1 MNNKL
6 KSYNVLII
14 GDIMLDRYLKGKV
27 SRISP
32 EAPVPILEKINI
44 EIMPGGAAN
53 VALNIKS
60 LGSNP
65 LLLSIVGDDNNGEKL
80 IDCIDENGIS
90 TGYIIKDKTRQTT
103 VKTRIMSKGQ
113 HIMRIDEEDVETI
126 DKNTKKQLLE
136 TFNHIVDNKKIDA
149 VIIQD
154 YDKGLLD
161 DYTIHNIINTAKGKN
176 IFISVDPK
184 FDNFFSYKN
193 VDLFKPNLK
202 EVSSALNKQ
211 IAPNKD
217 SLDKTA
223 KELYEKLQ
231 YKNLFITLSSKGI
244 YYSKGNNNSE
254 IIPTKLRDVVDVS
267 GAGDVV
273 LSVATL
279 FFISGYNPSEV
290 ACFSNIA
297 GGLACGKIGVATV
310 GKDRLIEE
318 IKKSQ
323 NS

>member
-1 MNNKL
+1 MDNKL
-6 KSYNVLII
+6 KSYNVLIV

-80 IDCIDENGIS
+80 IDCIAENDIS
-90 TGYIIKDKTRQTT
+90 TEYIMTDKTRQTT

-113 HIMRIDEEDVETI
+113 HILRIDEEDVETL
-126 DKNTKKQLLE
+126 DENTKKQLLN
-136 TFNHIVDNKKIDA
+136 TFNHIVENNDVDA

-161 DYTIHNIINTAKGKN
+161 DYMIQNIINTAKGKG

-244 YYSKGNNNSE
+244 YYSKGDKNSE

-290 ACFSNIA
+290 ACFANIA

-318 IKKSQ
+318 INKSQ